1 MSAFHSDFTAFQH
14 DCLDFSSGF
23 ARISF
28 TLSMRAAFFRTF
40 SGVAFLVVDA
50 ATKVV
55 DLVVS
60 IGFSR
65 FWSLLSDCT
74 AAIIC

>member
-1 MSAFHSDFTAFQH
+1 MSAFHSVFTVFQH
-14 DCLDFSSGF
+14 ACLDLSSGF

-28 TLSMRAAFFRTF
+28 TMSMSAAFFRTF
-40 SGVAFLVVDA
+40 SGVASLVVDA

-55 DLVVS
+55 DLDVS
-60 IGFSR
+60 IGLSR
-65 FWSLLSDCT
+65 FWPFLSVCT